1 METGALSHIGK
12 RRRLNEDSYFVENC
26 GSYAYALVADGMG
39 GHQAGDIAS
48 SMVNEIVRDY
58 IKSHFQDG
66 ISEDE
71 VETLLRRA
79 FIEANN
85 QVYHYACTHSKMMGL
100 GTTSTL
106 AMIYRKKLFTAHVG
120 DSRAYLIDESGMRR
134 MTVDHSYVQELVARG
149 ELTPEQAEHHPKKN
163 YITRA
168 MGTEEYI
175 KVDTSVDDYN
185 GEVVLLCSDG
195 LTNMVTEQEIQ
206 NVVLH
211 SGSLSQSAE
220 ILVQIANDNG
230 GADNIT
236 VVELQDRG
244 IRA

>member
-48 SMVNEIVRDY
+48 SMVNEIVHDY
-58 IKSHFQDG
+58 IKSHFHYG
-66 ISEDE
+66 MSEEDVE
-71 VETLLRRA
+71 VLLRRA

-85 QVYHYACTHSKMMGL
+85 KVYNYACTHSKMMGL
-100 GTTSTL
+100 GTTATF
-106 AMIYRKKLFTAHVG
+106 AMLYRGKLFTAHVG
-120 DSRAYLIDESGMRR
+120 DSRAYMIDESGIRR

-195 LTNMVTEQEIQ
+195 LTNMVTEQEIR

-211 SGSLSQSAE
+211 SITLSQSAE
-220 ILVQIANDNG
+220 TLVQIANDNG

-236 VVELQDRG
+236 VVEIQDRG

>member
-12 RRRLNEDSYFVENC
+12 RRRLNEDSYFVESC

-48 SMVNEIVRDY
+48 SMVNEIVQDY

-66 ISEDE
+66 MDEDE

-85 QVYHYACTHSKMMGL
+85 KVYSYACTHSKMMGL

-120 DSRAYLIDESGMRR
+120 DSRAYLIDESGIRR
-134 MTVDHSYVQELVARG
+134 MTVDHSYVQELVSRG
-149 ELTPEQAEHHPKKN
+149 
-163 YITRA
+163 
-168 MGTEEYI
+168 
-175 KVDTSVDDYN
+175 
-185 GEVVLLCSDG
+185 
-195 LTNMVTEQEIQ
+195 
-206 NVVLH
+206 
-211 SGSLSQSAE
+211 
-220 ILVQIANDNG
+220 AN
-230 GADNIT
+230 A
-236 VVELQDRG
+236 
-244 IRA
+244 